1 MTNII
6 RCAIYARYSNN
17 NQREASIEDQV
28 RKCREYAASRGWE
41 ILIDH
46 IYADKAISGKSISER
61 EQFKKMMSIAT
72 SGASPFNKILVDD
85 TSRIARNT
93 RDALGTFSILTFYSV
108 YVYYVSQ
115 GIDSSD
121 ESAEEMITIHGLIDS
136 IYLKNL
142 ARATHRGVEGQ
153 VLKGYSGGG
162 RRYGYR
168 SKPVYNGKVDIYGNP
183 EAEGYQ
189 LEIKPDEAETVIR
202 IFKMYG
208 EEGLSGKRIVTILN
222 KEIKETGSPV
232 PPRGRYWKITSIF
245 GSRKWRRGILN
256 NEIYIGKYYWNCS
269 HVKHNPE
276 NNKRLSVRND
286 KSKWKILTKPSL
298 RIIPEN
304 LWTKVKARQKEVRDV
319 AGGSYAKGRK
329 VYSKHLLTGVIKCPD
344 CGGNLVIVSGGKY
357 AKYGCSANWNG
368 GESACSN
375 NTKTPKSLAEEEY
388 VARLG
393 LNFNDEESKAYLLN
407 KVNEMLAKKED
418 ESSPS
423 WLESSLEK
431 ELKKTEKELSNI
443 LNAIRAGVITPSV
456 TTDLKTLESRKSK
469 IEIKLKTVPVL
480 EEAKKPTVK
489 ISLIADYCQN
499 LASTISANPLL
510 GRRLLA
516 C

>member
-115 GIDSSD
+115 GIDSED

-142 ARATHRGVEGQ
+142 ARATHRGIEGQ

-189 LEIKPDEAETVIR
+189 LQIKPDEAETVIR

-222 KEIKETGSPV
+222 KELNETGSPI
-232 PPRGRYWKITSIF
+232 PPRGRYWKMTTIL
-245 GSRKWRRGILN
+245 GSRQWRRGTLN
-256 NEIYIGKYYWNCS
+256 NEIYVGRYYWNCS
-269 HVKHNPE
+269 KTKRNPQTD
-276 NNKRLSVRND
+276 KRISVMNEQT
-286 KSKWKILTKPSL
+286 KWRLVMKPEL
-298 RIIPEN
+298 RIIPDE
-304 LWTKVKARQKEVRDV
+304 LWNKVKARQKEVREV
-319 AGGSYAKGRK
+319 TAGRYTKGK
-329 VYSKHLLTGVIKCPD
+329 QLYSKHLLTGILKCHK
-344 CGGNLVIVSGGKY
+344 CGGNMVIVKSGKY
-357 AKYGCSANWNG
+357 PRYGCSVNWNG
-368 GESACSN
+368 GISACDN
-375 NTKTPKSLAEEEY
+375 KTKVQKRVAELKYIET
-388 VARLG
+388 LG
-393 LNFNDEESKAYLLN
+393 LDFSDEESQVYLLD
-407 KVNEMLAKKED
+407 KVNEMLSKKKIANN
-418 ESSPS
+418 PA
-423 WLESSLEK
+423 WLKGSLDRELQKIEK
-431 ELKKTEKELSNI
+431 ELENI
-443 LNAIRAGVITPSV
+443 LHAIRAGVITPSV
-456 TTDLKTLESRKSK
+456 TADLKKLESRKSE
-469 IEIKLKTVPVL
+469 IEMKLATLPVM
-480 EEAKKPTVK
+480 EEVKEPTVQ

-499 LASTISANPLL
+499 LVQMISKNPLL

-516 C
+516 S